1 MQVVSTVANKQII
14 DLDQVMEKPENKS
27 LEAPNDSSSPA
38 VAKKKSLIDKDLDYH
53 ISLNRFKIGLTVIN
67 ERMQALQSVSSP
79 ANAKE

>member
-14 DLDQVMEKPENKS
+14 DLDQVQEKPENKI
-27 LEAPNDSSSPA
+27 LEAPNDPSSPA